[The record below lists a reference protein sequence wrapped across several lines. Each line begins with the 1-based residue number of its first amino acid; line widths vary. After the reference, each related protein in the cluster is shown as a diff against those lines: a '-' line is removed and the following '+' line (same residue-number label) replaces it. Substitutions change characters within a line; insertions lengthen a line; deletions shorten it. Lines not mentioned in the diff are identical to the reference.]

1 MKPFQSLFTIPL
13 MVGTLAISVFP
24 SQAQS
29 QALPESQQLAAP
41 NGLLIA
47 QAFKPP
53 KRGTPVTTAGGAT
66 RGSCEAK
73 SKQLTSLLPKEKL
86 GLTIAE
92 RPTLFWAIPRS
103 VANTAQ
109 LTILGDKESRVVYET
124 TLSLP
129 KTTGIMQFTLPKD
142 APALE
147 VGKPYRWFLS
157 INCKADGS
165 GNEMSVDGWIERIA
179 LPSELAKA
187 LKTADPKQQVKIYA
201 EAGIWHEALTTL
213 ATLRLS
219 QPKDFRLNASWRELL
234 RSVGLTSI
242 MFEPLISNNQTAQR

>member
-13 MVGTLAISVFP
+13 TLGALVVP
-24 SQAQS
+24 VLPGQAQS
-29 QALPESQQLAAP
+29 PIPQKLHQVAAP
-41 NGLLIA
+41 GLLIA

-66 RGSCEAK
+66 RGSCDAK

-86 GLTIAE
+86 GLTIVE

-103 VANTAQ
+103 ATSTAQ
-109 LTILGDKESRVVYET
+109 LTILGDKESKVVYET

-129 KTTGIMQFTLPKD
+129 KTAGIMQFTLPKN

-157 INCKADGS
+157 INCKADGT

-179 LPSELAKA
+179 PTTELAKA
-187 LKTADPKQQVKIYA
+187 LKTADPRQQVVIYA
-201 EAGIWHEALTTL
+201 EAGIWHEALSTL